1 MTSSRPGY
9 RDETSNSVLSKTA
22 EQTNCDRI
30 AKVPS
35 RNSISS
41 TFRKLVKRRLA
52 WSFAGA
58 AGAPGRQVFPRE
70 VGRRGTTSRNWEEA
84 RAANVFEMPPPWSNF
99 RVLSRI
105 RLRERDPP
113 QFRKVT
119 FFPARCSSPLS
130 PLPRSR
136 TIPNTR
142 HAAVSVPSGDSF
154 QRDSSESCG
163 RTPSRQRKLPGKNRW
178 LEWRELC
185 QKNKIS
191 REGGGRLSRN
201 TRFRANAPLCDQ
213 FAHRSC
219 VHLLFVRLVCGIQSS
234 HSSLSFANYDTH
246 VLDPQNREL
255 RSFARKTCHV
265 R

>member
-191 REGGGRLSRN
+191 RKGGGEVVSQYPISGKRAAVRSVCTPQLCPLTFRSSRLRD
-201 TRFRANAPLCDQ
+201 T
-213 FAHRSC
+213 
-219 VHLLFVRLVCGIQSS
+219 V
-234 HSSLSFANYDTH
+234 LSF
-246 VLDPQNREL
+246 VSLVREL
-255 RSFARKTCHV
+255 RHARTRSPKPRV
-265 R
+265 AIIRS